1 MKRIVVNGGKEL
13 AGDIIVSGSKNA
25 SLPIIFACILMDGVS
40 EIENLPDIG
49 DVRVAL
55 DILRSLGAVI
65 ERRIGVTYIDTRHL
79 TYVAP
84 DPNLVEKIRA
94 STYLIG
100 SCLSRF
106 GRCPIMSF
114 GGCNFSLRPID
125 MHLYAA
131 EAMGAC
137 LDNNVLISY
146 GLRGGIIDLKLP
158 SVGATVN
165 SILLAAS
172 AEGASVI
179 RGCAIEPHIDSLI
192 DFLNSAGGDIHRR
205 DREIWINGRALHG
218 GKIRVIGDMI
228 ESGSY
233 LALSLMTGCG
243 LRVLNSPVSDMQS
256 VFDSFIMLGA
266 DINVSDDAVSVT
278 LDDGIYTTVVASH
291 YPGFPTDLQPI
302 FAPLLAYYRGGKIID
317 NVWQSRFGYLH
328 SLEKFSVKYKV
339 DSNSAEIYDSNIKN
353 GCSFATD
360 LRGGFA
366 ALMCAL
372 SSDGISEIASADRIL
387 RGYERLEE
395 KLKMLGAE
403 IKINNEN

>member
-131 EAMGAC
+131 EAMGAY

-172 AEGASVI
+172 AEGETVI
-179 RGCAIEPHIDSLI
+179 RGCAIEPHVDSLI

-233 LALSLMTGCG
+233 LALSLITGCG
-243 LRVLNSPVSDMQS
+243 LRVLSSPVSDMKS
-256 VFDSFIMLGA
+256 VFDTLLMLGA
-266 DINVSDDAVSVT
+266 DITVSDKDAVFVS
-278 LDDGIYTTVVASH
+278 LDDGRYATVMASH
-291 YPGFPTDLQPI
+291 YPGFPTDLQPV
-302 FAPLLAYYRGGKIID
+302 FAPILAYYSGGRIID
-317 NVWQSRFGYLH
+317 TVWQSRFGYLD
-328 SLEKFSVKYKV
+328 SLADFSVKYKL
-339 DSNSAEIYDSNIKN
+339 DSDSAEIFSSKLKN
-353 GCSFATD
+353 GHSHATD

-372 SSDGISEIASADRIL
+372 STRGVSEIDLADRLL
-387 RGYERLEE
+387 RGYEGLEE
-395 KLKMLGAE
+395 KLK
-403 IKINNEN
+403 